1 MLDKPAAQL
10 FALDVPGNESRDAMQ
25 LRQIVD
31 NASVAM
37 FVKDLDGT
45 FLYVNR
51 AFERLTGLPREATVG
66 HTDADVFPANAD
78 EFRRHDRQ
86 VVERRRS
93 FDFEET
99 VEAPDGTR
107 IYLSHKFPLI
117 DADGD
122 AYAVCGIATDITS
135 RKRAEEALRTAATAV
150 STDGGDAIFRDLTV
164 AIARILDV
172 DVAFISVFVDDRRT
186 RMRTLAAMLDGKLL
200 RNFEYDLEGTPCAQ
214 VVGRAFR
221 MVEHGVRTE
230 FPPNTLFGAKGMD
243 SYAAYPLNDSAGRP
257 IGLVATMSRA
267 AMRDDGLAEALL
279 RIFAARAA
287 AEIER
292 VRTDRALRSSEE
304 QYRAIFNASTDA
316 LVLWDA
322 DYRRVDVN
330 AAYERLY
337 GWTRDEVIGRAYEHP
352 AYPTE
357 YARQRLDLVRRA
369 LAGEACHA
377 ELEAIRKN
385 GERIPTE
392 FRAIPFEHLG
402 RPHVLTIARDITERK
417 AAEHALRASEEQ
429 YRAIFNTAVDGLAL
443 CDPAGRIVDIN
454 QAFVRMTGL
463 GRSDL
468 VGSDCATIVADETA
482 DACRLQFE
490 RALNGEPCRAEV
502 RMKRAGVGEFDV
514 EVRAVAMHYR
524 DRPHVLV
531 TARDLFAERE
541 AERARRTLEAQL
553 RQSQKMEAIGHLTG
567 GIAHDFNN
575 LLTTILGYVTLAA
588 ETVQDP
594 KSRRYLG
601 EARTASERA
610 RDLIAQML
618 TFSRGRRGDARPI
631 ALDRVAGEVI
641 RLLRSSFPSTVAIV
655 TGAEPLLPAVVA
667 DPVQVEQV
675 VLNLCIN
682 ARDAIASRG
691 EIRVHTGR
699 ARIEGVSCASCRAP
713 ISGDFVELAVEDT
726 GPGISAA
733 VQECMFDPFF
743 TTKDAGQGTGMGLS
757 SVHGI
762 VHEHGGHIVYETG
775 RDGGARFRILL
786 PARTDTKADARPT
799 HRVEEM
805 FPRAALAGRVMVV
818 DDEPAVAG
826 FVGDLL
832 SEWGM
837 SPRVFHDPRA
847 ALAALRADPAAV
859 DLVLSDQTM
868 PGMTGLDLARACRD
882 VPGAPR
888 VVLYTGYAEKVS
900 RGALDASG
908 VVALV
913 RKPID
918 PPALFATLRTHL
930 RDAPSETP
938 ATPTASERSA
948 R

>member
-1 MLDKPAAQL
+1 MLDKPAAPH
-10 FALDVPGNESRDAMQ
+10 FALDVPGDESRDAMQ

-37 FVKDLDGT
+37 FVKGLDGT

-86 VVERRRS
+86 VVERRRA

-99 VEAPDGTR
+99 VEALDGTR

-200 RNFEYDLEGTPCAQ
+200 RNFEYDLAGTPCAQ

-352 AYPTE
+352 AYPSE

-541 AERARRTLEAQL
+541 AERARQTLEAQL

-699 ARIEGVSCASCRAP
+699 ARVEGVSCASCRAP
-713 ISGDFVELAVEDT
+713 VSGDFVELAVEDT

-757 SVHGI
+757 TVHGI

-786 PARTDTKADARPT
+786 PARTDAKADARPT

-888 VVLYTGYAEKVS
+888 VVLYTGYSEKVS

-930 RDAPSETP
+930 REAPSETP
-938 ATPTASERSA
+938 ATPTASGRSA

>member
-1 MLDKPAAQL
+1 
-10 FALDVPGNESRDAMQ
+10 
-25 LRQIVD
+25 
-31 NASVAM
+31 
-37 FVKDLDGT
+37 
-45 FLYVNR
+45 
-51 AFERLTGLPREATVG
+51 
-66 HTDADVFPANAD
+66 
-78 EFRRHDRQ
+78 
-86 VVERRRS
+86 
-93 FDFEET
+93 
-99 VEAPDGTR
+99 
-107 IYLSHKFPLI
+107 
-117 DADGD
+117 
-122 AYAVCGIATDITS
+122 
-135 RKRAEEALRTAATAV
+135 
-150 STDGGDAIFRDLTV
+150 
-164 AIARILDV
+164 
-172 DVAFISVFVDDRRT
+172 
-186 RMRTLAAMLDGKLL
+186 
-200 RNFEYDLEGTPCAQ
+200 
-214 VVGRAFR
+214 
-221 MVEHGVRTE
+221 
-230 FPPNTLFGAKGMD
+230 
-243 SYAAYPLNDSAGRP
+243 
-257 IGLVATMSRA
+257 
-267 AMRDDGLAEALL
+267 
-279 RIFAARAA
+279 
-287 AEIER
+287 
-292 VRTDRALRSSEE
+292 ALRSSEE

-352 AYPTE
+352 AYPSE

-443 CDPAGRIVDIN
+443 CDPAGRIVDVN

-463 GRSDL
+463 GRGDL
-468 VGSDCATIVADETA
+468 VGRDCATVVADEIA
-482 DACRLQFE
+482 DACRIQFE
-490 RALNGEPCRAEV
+490 HALNGEPCRAEV

-531 TARDLFAERE
+531 TARDLSAERE
-541 AERARRTLEAQL
+541 AERARQALESQL

-618 TFSRGRRGDARPI
+618 TFSRGRRGDPRPI
-631 ALDRVAGEVI
+631 ALAEVAGEVI
-641 RLLRSSFPSTVAIV
+641 RLLRSSFPSTVAIATEV
-655 TGAEPLLPAVVA
+655 EPSLPAVVA

-691 EIRVHTGR
+691 EIRVHIGR
-699 ARIEGVSCASCRAP
+699 ARIAGMSCASCRAP
-713 ISGDFVELAVEDT
+713 VAGDFVEMAVEDT
-726 GPGISAA
+726 GPGISAV
-733 VQECMFDPFF
+733 VQERMFDPFF

-757 SVHGI
+757 TVHGI
-762 VHEHGGHIVYETG
+762 VHEHGGHVVYETG

-786 PARTDTKADARPT
+786 PARADTKADPSAT
-799 HRVEEM
+799 HREPEM
-805 FPRAALAGRVMVV
+805 FPRAALVGRVMVV

-847 ALAALRADPAAV
+847 ALAALRADPQAV

-930 RDAPSETP
+930 REAP
-938 ATPTASERSA
+938 AQ
-948 R
+948 

>member
-1 MLDKPAAQL
+1 MLDKPAAQV
-10 FALDVPGNESRDAMQ
+10 FALDVPGDERRDSMQ

-37 FVKDLDGT
+37 YVKDLDGT
-45 FLYVNR
+45 YLYVNR
-51 AFERLTGLPREATVG
+51 AFERLTGQPREAIVG
-66 HTDADVFPANAD
+66 RHDAEVFPTAA
-78 EFRRHDRQ
+78 EPFQRHDRRVIEQ
-86 VVERRRS
+86 RRAI
-93 FDFEET
+93 DFEET
-99 VEAPDGTR
+99 LDLPDGTR
-107 IYLSHKFPLI
+107 TYLSHKFPLI
-117 DADGD
+117 DHDGD
-122 AYAVCGIATDITS
+122 AYAVCGISTDITD
-135 RKRAEEALRTAATAV
+135 RKRAEEALRTAATAL
-150 STDGGDAIFRDLTV
+150 STDGSDAIFRDLTV

-172 DVAFISVFVDDRRT
+172 DVAFIAVFTDDERK

-200 RNFEYDLEGTPCAQ
+200 RNFEYDLEGTPCAE
-214 VVGRAFR
+214 VVGRSFR
-221 MVEHGVRTE
+221 LVERGVRHE
-230 FPPNTLFGAKGMD
+230 FRPNTIFGAKGMD
-243 SYAAYPLNDSAGRP
+243 AYAAHPLNDSSGRP
-257 IGLVATMSRA
+257 LGLVATMSREP
-267 AMRDDGLAEALL
+267 MHDDGLAEALL
-279 RIFAARAA
+279 RIFAARAS

-292 VRTDRALRSSEE
+292 VRAEQALRSSEE

-352 AYPTE
+352 AYPAE

-392 FRAIPFEHLG
+392 LRAIPFEHRG
-402 RPHVLTIARDITERK
+402 RPHVLTIARDITARK
-417 AAEHALRASEEQ
+417 AAEQALRASEEQ
-429 YRAIFNTAVDGLAL
+429 YRAIFNTAVDGLSL
-443 CDPAGRIVDIN
+443 CDPQGRIVDVN
-454 QAFVRMTGL
+454 AAFVRMTG
-463 GRSDL
+463 RERADL
-468 VGSDCATIVADETA
+468 VGADCATIVADEIA
-482 DACRLQFE
+482 LACRAQFAK
-490 RALNGEPCRAEV
+490 ALTGEPCRAEL
-502 RMKRAGVGEFDV
+502 RMKRAGGGELDV

-524 DRPHVLV
+524 DQPHVLV
-531 TARDLFAERE
+531 IARDLSAERE
-541 AERARRTLEAQL
+541 AERARLALEAQL
-553 RQSQKMEAIGHLTG
+553 RQAQKMEAIGHLTG

-588 ETVQDP
+588 ETAQDG

-618 TFSRGRRGDARPI
+618 TFSRGRRGNPRPI
-631 ALDRVAGEVI
+631 ALAEVAGEVI
-641 RLLRSSFPSTVAIV
+641 RLLRSSFPSTVAIS
-655 TGAEPLLPAVVA
+655 TEIEPGLPAVVA
-667 DPVQVEQV
+667 DAVQVEQV

-691 EIRVHTGR
+691 AIRVR
-699 ARIEGVSCASCRAP
+699 IARSRIDGTCCASCRAP
-713 ISGDFVELAVEDT
+713 VAGDFVELSVEDD
-726 GPGISAA
+726 GPGISAE
-733 VQECMFDPFF
+733 VQERMFDPFF

-757 SVHGI
+757 TVHGI
-762 VHEHGGHIVYETG
+762 VHEHGGHVVYERG
-775 RDGGARFRILL
+775 RNGGARFRILL
-786 PARTDTKADARPT
+786 PARADAKADARAA
-799 HRVEEM
+799 HREPET

-847 ALAALRADPAAV
+847 ALDALRQDPAAV

-908 VVALV
+908 VSALV

-918 PPALFATLRTHL
+918 PPVLFATLRTHL
-930 RDAPSETP
+930 RDA
-938 ATPTASERSA
+938 TAQ
-948 R
+948 

>member
-1 MLDKPAAQL
+1 MLDKPAVPT
-10 FALDVPGNESRDAMQ
+10 FALDVPGDERRDSMQ

-37 FVKDLDGT
+37 YVKDLDGT
-45 FLYVNR
+45 YLYVNR
-51 AFERLTGLPREATVG
+51 AFERLTGLPRESIVG
-66 HTDADVFPANAD
+66 RQDAGVFPANAQA
-78 EFRRHDRQ
+78 FQRHDRRVIEQ
-86 VVERRRS
+86 RRAI
-93 FDFEET
+93 DFEE
-99 VEAPDGTR
+99 VIDLPDGVRT
-107 IYLSHKFPLI
+107 YLSHKFPLI
-117 DADGD
+117 DHDGD
-122 AYAVCGIATDITS
+122 AYAVCGISTDITD

-150 STDGGDAIFRDLTV
+150 STDGDAIFRDLTV

-172 DVAFISVFVDDRRT
+172 DVAFIAVFTDEGRE

-200 RNFEYDLEGTPCAQ
+200 RNFEYDLAGTPCAQ
-214 VVGRAFR
+214 VVGRSFR
-221 MVEHGVRTE
+221 LVERGVRRE
-230 FPPNTLFGAKGMD
+230 FQPNTLFGAKGMD
-243 SYAAYPLNDSAGRP
+243 AYAAYPLNDSAGRP
-257 IGLVATMSRA
+257 LGLVATMSREP
-267 AMRDDGLAEALL
+267 MPDDGLAEALL
-279 RIFAARAA
+279 RLFAARAA
-287 AEIER
+287 SEIER
-292 VRTDRALRSSEE
+292 VRAEQAVRSSEE

-352 AYPTE
+352 AYPPE

-402 RPHVLTIARDITERK
+402 RPHVLTIARDITARK
-417 AAEHALRASEEQ
+417 EAEQALRASEEQ
-429 YRAIFNTAVDGLAL
+429 YRAIFNTAVDGLSL
-443 CDPAGRIVDIN
+443 CDPDGRIVDVN
-454 QAFVRMTGL
+454 AAFVRMTG
-463 GRSDL
+463 RERADL
-468 VGSDCATIVADETA
+468 VGRDCATIVADEIA
-482 DACRLQFE
+482 EACRAQFAK
-490 RALNGEPCRAEV
+490 ALAGEPCRGEL
-502 RMKRAGVGEFDV
+502 RMKRVGGGELDV
-514 EVRAVAMHYR
+514 EVRAVAMLYR

-531 TARDLFAERE
+531 SARDLSAERE
-541 AERARRTLEAQL
+541 AERARGALEAQL
-553 RQSQKMEAIGHLTG
+553 RQAQKMEAIGHLTG

-588 ETVQDP
+588 ETTQDP

-618 TFSRGRRGDARPI
+618 TFSRGRRGDRRPI
-631 ALDRVAGEVI
+631 ALGEVAGEVI
-641 RLLRSSFPSTVAIV
+641 RLLRSSFPSTVAIA
-655 TGAEPLLPAVVA
+655 TEIEPRLPAVVA

-691 EIRVHTGR
+691 EIRVRIAR
-699 ARIEGVSCASCRAP
+699 AHVEGAACASCRAP
-713 ISGDFVELAVEDT
+713 VAGDYVELSVEDT
-726 GPGISAA
+726 GPGISAE
-733 VQECMFDPFF
+733 VQDRMFDPCF
-743 TTKDAGQGTGMGLS
+743 TTKDAGKGTGMGLS
-757 SVHGI
+757 TVHGI
-762 VHEHGGHIVYETG
+762 VHEHGGHVVYERG
-775 RDGGARFRILL
+775 RDGGARFRVLL
-786 PARTDTKADARPT
+786 PARPGETAQASASLRDAAG
-799 HRVEEM
+799 

-832 SEWGM
+832 AEWGM

-847 ALAALRADPAAV
+847 ALDALRADPGAV

-882 VPGAPR
+882 VPNAPR
-888 VVLYTGYAEKVS
+888 VVLYTGYAEKVP

-908 VVALV
+908 VAALV

-930 RDAPSETP
+930 RDQ
-938 ATPTASERSA
+938 
-948 R
+948 